1 MSGKQVNKKVDLYEY
16 SDRIE
21 GKSYLNWNTFRNFIN
36 SLEYSKIDSSTK
48 NLSIIFM
55 IDRFTLLNLD
65 GLIWLLLIG
74 NRFRSKGHVLTLAL
88 PKDKEQLAYIKNLDF
103 QILANNLFE
112 INPSYL
118 DNIEKSGP
126 SSAIKEVDSN
136 SLDTFVKF
144 IDGYLGKILTQS
156 GAGGI
161 SNIGPIADLGRKR
174 YYKSLVEL
182 SKNVVEHSGKEAK
195 RGQGYAGIA
204 LSGKKINLC
213 VVDNG
218 IGFLSSLKNKE
229 VDVKNDGEA
238 IKEAF
243 KYSYN
248 NREALKGIG
257 IFTVVKLIGEIGGN
271 IRIRSGVKE
280 TQLRIMKDTATDEKI
295 NKLIEEMK
303 FSTLK
308 HNFPGVQYDIL
319 FNRPL
324 PR

>member
-21 GKSYLNWNTFRNFIN
+21 GKSYLNWDTFRNFIN
-36 SLEYSKIDSSTK
+36 SPIYSEIDSSTK

-55 IDRFTLLNLD
+55 IDRFTLLNLN

-74 NRFRSKGHVLTLAL
+74 NRFRSKGHVLALAL
-88 PKDKEQLAYIKNLDF
+88 PKDEEQLAYIKNLDF

-118 DNIEKSGP
+118 DNIEKINPLSV
-126 SSAIKEVDSN
+126 IKEVDNN
-136 SLDTFVKF
+136 SLDNFVSS
-144 IDGYLGKILTQS
+144 IDGYLGEILTQS

-161 SNIGPIADLGRKR
+161 SNLGPRAELERRR
-174 YYKSLVEL
+174 YYKSIVEL

-218 IGFLSSLKNKE
+218 IGFLSSLGKKGVN
-229 VDVKNDGEA
+229 VNNDEDA
-238 IKEAF
+238 IREAF
-243 KYSYN
+243 KYSYS
-248 NREALKGIG
+248 NRQALKGIG
-257 IFTVVKLIGEIGGN
+257 IFTVLKLIGEIGGN